1 MLTPI
6 IEETEMASSYKK
18 RAGAKKMNVERTKVS
33 FWLSNQVLKLVDQVA
48 ESYGISRSDYIR
60 LTLRETLVNR
70 GLLPRETGSPLST
83 KQGV

>member
-1 MLTPI
+1 
-6 IEETEMASSYKK
+6 MASQNKNK
-18 RAGAKKMNVERTKVS
+18 RNERTKVS
-33 FWLSNQVLKLVDQVA
+33 FWLSNQVLELVDQVA

-83 KQGV
+83 KQEV